1 MILSLLTGIVAFSHL
16 LTLSSAAPALSEA
29 NSSGSTVYL
38 IRHGEKPSDG
48 SNGLSAQGVQRSQCL
63 VNVFG
68 SSSSYNIGYI
78 MAETPESDG
87 SRARPLDTVTP
98 LANSLGLTV
107 DTSCGRDDSDCV
119 ANVVDNYG
127 GSGNILICWEHGQL
141 TDIVEALGDQN
152 APEYPDASFNIIW
165 TDPFDYSAITAQT
178 NECCPGL
185 DNC

>member
-1 MILSLLTGIVAFSHL
+1 MLLKVLTTSTL
-16 LTLSSAAPALSEA
+16 LALASAQA
-29 NSSGSTVYL
+29 TVYL

-48 SNGLSAQGVQRSQCL
+48 GNGLSAQGQQRAQCL

-68 SSSSYNIGYI
+68 SSSQYDIGYI
-78 MAETPESDG
+78 MAETPKSDG
-87 SRARPLDTVTP
+87 SRDRPYETVEP

-119 ANVVDNYG
+119 ANVVENYS

-141 TDIVEALGDQN
+141 TDIVSALGDDD
-152 APEYPDASFNIIW
+152 APTYPDDSYNIIW
-165 TDPFDYSAITAQT
+165 TDPYDYSDITDYG

-185 DNC
+185 DSC